1 VALPYNIETNV
12 TYRGVRSARIA
23 FDDTAAG
30 NRLMCLVCGTTGI
43 GKSLEARRA
52 LRKAKVAFEEFGI
65 TPNEYDLVKNLWS
78 IASGILSHRGRRIR
92 VAIADDKD
100 GIAKHETILNH
111 LKNGFGADSRQIN
124 FPSDRAY
131 RNAEYKDSEDEKERK
146 KYRASIP
153 LPRFDLDVRL
163 IWLSNINF
171 TDPEVTAGLPVH
183 FHALVSKGLDPIWID
198 VDIANDGRALFL
210 YVHWLATEKN
220 SLGGEGYTYDVARA
234 AVRFY
239 VENVHRLIDIPPRRL
254 SMIAKVIRDN
264 PNPAARDERLEQ
276 MLRPTDQRPK
286 LILPESW
293 VPVLLW
299 PANPPPRL
307 NPEPLSGARQPDPVE
322 TAPEPEP
329 DPPPAARQPDSF
341 ETVPEA
347 DRAEMHGNAGRV
359 GA

>member
-92 VAIADDKD
+92 VVIADDKD

-146 KYRASIP
+146 K
-153 LPRFDLDVRL
+153 
-163 IWLSNINF
+163 
-171 TDPEVTAGLPVH
+171 
-183 FHALVSKGLDPIWID
+183 
-198 VDIANDGRALFL
+198 
-210 YVHWLATEKN
+210 
-220 SLGGEGYTYDVARA
+220 
-234 AVRFY
+234 
-239 VENVHRLIDIPPRRL
+239 
-254 SMIAKVIRDN
+254 
-264 PNPAARDERLEQ
+264 
-276 MLRPTDQRPK
+276 
-286 LILPESW
+286 
-293 VPVLLW
+293 
-299 PANPPPRL
+299 
-307 NPEPLSGARQPDPVE
+307 
-322 TAPEPEP
+322 
-329 DPPPAARQPDSF
+329 
-341 ETVPEA
+341 
-347 DRAEMHGNAGRV
+347 
-359 GA
+359 